1 MHLLQH
7 YPTEL
12 SRNLVP
18 YLYDLIKLI
27 LPTNPEA
34 LVLFAGRH
42 LKPTLTGTDF
52 VDALKTM
59 NEELLEATRSDISRM
74 DSAYAGWVLEQF
86 NNLEDP
92 NLVSALFLY
101 LEGSA
106 FMYFHYSTPISRYHY
121 ITFAFQLSNL
131 IPLRHT

>member
-1 MHLLQH
+1 MVQH

-42 LKPTLTGTDF
+42 LKPNLTGTDF

-59 NEELLEATRSDISRM
+59 NEELLEATQSDISKM

-92 NLVSALFLY
+92 NLVSAYFLY
-101 LEGSA
+101 LEGSS
-106 FMYFHYSTPISRYHY
+106 FMYFHYSTSI
-121 ITFAFQLSNL
+121 
-131 IPLRHT
+131 